1 MLTPKDAWQATLGQ
15 LELQL
20 NRATFDTWLK
30 GSEVLAYEDGE
41 FVIRVRHAYA
51 KDWLEQHLNSQIIEM
66 LGRILGRSV
75 TVNYVVH
82 LPTARFHHPPA
93 GPLFADLPSE
103 AASKSEG
110 LAAAEQPPAS
120 PPAADPPASPWLA
133 FAEWDPRVSEV
144 RRTSELDVP
153 IRSSARFDARYTF
166 DSFVTGPSNHF
177 AFAAAQAVAGTETP
191 AYNPL
196 FIYGGVGL
204 GKTHLLH
211 AIGQVAEGAGKHVIY
226 VTAETFTN

>member
-1 MLTPKDAWQATLGQ
+1 
-15 LELQL
+15 
-20 NRATFDTWLK
+20 
-30 GSEVLAYEDGE
+30 
-41 FVIRVRHAYA
+41 
-51 KDWLEQHLNSQIIEM
+51 M

-120 PPAADPPASPWLA
+120 PPAADPPPSPWLA

-153 IRSSARFDARYTF
+153 IRSSPASTRAT
-166 DSFVTGPSNHF
+166 PS
-177 AFAAAQAVAGTETP
+177 TRS
-191 AYNPL
+191 
-196 FIYGGVGL
+196 
-204 GKTHLLH
+204 
-211 AIGQVAEGAGKHVIY
+211 
-226 VTAETFTN
+226 

>member
-1 MLTPKDAWQATLGQ
+1 MLACHSARLSADLGQVHMLTPKDAWQATLGQ

-93 GPLFADLPSE
+93 GPLFADRS
-103 AASKSEG
+103 G
-110 LAAAEQPPAS
+110 RWPP
-120 PPAADPPASPWLA
+120 
-133 FAEWDPRVSEV
+133 
-144 RRTSELDVP
+144 
-153 IRSSARFDARYTF
+153 RSTR
-166 DSFVTGPSNHF
+166 
-177 AFAAAQAVAGTETP
+177 
-191 AYNPL
+191 
-196 FIYGGVGL
+196 
-204 GKTHLLH
+204 
-211 AIGQVAEGAGKHVIY
+211 
-226 VTAETFTN
+226 